1 VERVPVKL
9 YPALRTVHL
18 LCGVFSVPLLAMY
31 GVSAV
36 QMAHS
41 RWFVLKPAVSEVDVA
56 LGQGLTDGRALAR
69 AVMERRGI
77 RGEIRSIDA
86 TVGGFDVRIVVPG
99 TEHAIRYERSTGRA
113 HVRSSV
119 AGFMGM
125 LNRLHHAAGL
135 WPQYVPLRW
144 WGALCGVVSLAT
156 IGLGASGLWM
166 WWVRRKERKWGL
178 VLLAAN
184 AVFAIVVLGML
195 RSAGP

>member
-1 VERVPVKL
+1 MKL

-18 LCGVFSVPLLAMY
+18 LCGVFSVPVLAMY
-31 GVSAV
+31 GLSAV

-41 RWFVLKPAVSEVDVA
+41 RWFVLKPAVSEVD
-56 LGQGLTDGRALAR
+56 LPLERGYTDGRALAR
-69 AVMERRGI
+69 AVMARSGI
-77 RGEIRSIDA
+77 RGEIRAIDA
-86 TVGGFDVRIVVPG
+86 TPGGFHVRIGVPG
-99 TEHAIRYERSTGRA
+99 TEHEIRYERNTGAA

-135 WPQYVPLRW
+135 WPQYAPLRW

-156 IGLGASGLWM
+156 LGLGATGLWM
-166 WWVRRKERKWGL
+166 WWIRGKERKWGL

-184 AVFAIVVLGML
+184 TAFAIVVLAMM